1 MISFAVIILK
11 KMVFLPNYFVEGDC
25 VIFWSSLAHACYVYP
40 AKSDEIRFA
49 GMFHHRGLSVLL
61 EETLLHRT
69 LLLKLLFSLFSL

>member
-11 KMVFLPNYFVEGDC
+11 MVFLPNCFVEGDC
-25 VIFWSSLAHACYVYP
+25 VIFWSSLAHTCYVYP